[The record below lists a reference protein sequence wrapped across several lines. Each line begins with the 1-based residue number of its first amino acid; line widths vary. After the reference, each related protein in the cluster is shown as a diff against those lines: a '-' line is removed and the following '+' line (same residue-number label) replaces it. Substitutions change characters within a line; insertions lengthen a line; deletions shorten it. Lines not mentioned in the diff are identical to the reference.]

1 MLFYKNW
8 DIKINYLHLFVLKLK
23 TLKISMKKISIVLIF
38 ALLTSATFAQTNLK
52 IGHIDTQVLLP
63 LMPDFDSAQLKMEKY
78 QTELKN
84 QADAMQVEFNQKYQD
99 YINKKD
105 TYTQLLRQ
113 NKETE
118 LQQMNERIQQF
129 NQSANDDLQKQ
140 RAEVLN
146 PVLDKAKKAIADV
159 AKENGFTYILDLG
172 AGSVVYHSDNSID
185 ILPLVKTKLG
195 IKK

>member
-1 MLFYKNW
+1 
-8 DIKINYLHLFVLKLK
+8 
-23 TLKISMKKISIVLIF
+23 MKKISIVLIF